1 MDSLATIRV
10 IIAGGGTGGHL
21 YPGIALAEEIE
32 KRWKAKIL
40 FVGTN
45 YGIENKVIPKTHY
58 EFKKI
63 WLRGLQRKMN
73 IGNLLL
79 PLRLLVSLIQ
89 CTFLIVTFRPN
100 LVLGTGGYVS
110 GPALMMG
117 IALGVPTIIQEQNSF
132 PGLVNRLLGKWVNQ
146 VHVTYEASLPYF
158 KKQPNVF
165 VSGNPVRGSF
175 TKVERKKALNKFNLK
190 KDKSTLFIFGGSQGA
205 HAINMQVLNCLER
218 LMGHPGLQILWATGP
233 RDLNLVA
240 SKCQRFKERISIHP
254 YIDDMAS
261 AYAASDMV
269 LCRSGASTLSEVTI
283 CGLPSILIPFPYATS
298 GHQEYNARTL
308 EKAGAATVILEQALT
323 ESLLIQKIFELLDN
337 ADKRKAM
344 ARAARQLSKPNA
356 AKEIVDKIDELIRP
370 SAGTDEA

>member
-218 LMGHPGLQILWATGP
+218 LMG
-233 RDLNLVA
+233 
-240 SKCQRFKERISIHP
+240 
-254 YIDDMAS
+254 
-261 AYAASDMV
+261 
-269 LCRSGASTLSEVTI
+269 
-283 CGLPSILIPFPYATS
+283 
-298 GHQEYNARTL
+298 
-308 EKAGAATVILEQALT
+308 
-323 ESLLIQKIFELLDN
+323 
-337 ADKRKAM
+337 
-344 ARAARQLSKPNA
+344 
-356 AKEIVDKIDELIRP
+356 
-370 SAGTDEA
+370 